1 MSKMKKA
8 IMWLNSKAGYIL
20 AALAL
25 VTATASVG
33 ATCFYT
39 SYQPEIP
46 SELNDIE

>member
-8 IMWLNSKAGYIL
+8 MVWLNSKAGYIL

-25 VTATASVG
+25 VTATASAG

-39 SYQPEIP
+39 SYQPDVPE
-46 SELNDIE
+46 ELIR